1 MKYFILKFSIFSLIL
16 LVISLGFDVFVSSRI
31 KKSPSLAKGEYSVW
45 NDIYEGKINSDLVIY
60 GSSRAW
66 VHFNPE
72 LLTNT
77 FKIPTYNLGIDG
89 QNFLL
94 QYFRHKELL
103 RFNKRPKIILHSLDI
118 FTFSKKTKLYNFE
131 QFFPYMLYNINIQ
144 RATSQ
149 YEGFA
154 IFEYLVPGLRYFG
167 KKKIIDKAFNF
178 NEIEMLSYDARVKG
192 FNGRNM
198 IWNDDLLNAKKK
210 LLNMK
215 Y

>member
-149 YEGFA
+149 
-154 IFEYLVPGLRYFG
+154 
-167 KKKIIDKAFNF
+167 
-178 NEIEMLSYDARVKG
+178 
-192 FNGRNM
+192 
-198 IWNDDLLNAKKK
+198 
-210 LLNMK
+210 
-215 Y
+215 